1 MHVWDAGC
9 DRHDL
14 LRVKREIP
22 SVRLQKAP
30 PTPRDHNPGTHSPNF
45 SGHGRYGI
53 TPQILPFGHRS
64 SHAEVETT
72 QERKRKP
79 FHTLIDEGNKQK
91 RKNATPG
98 NKNHPYPTTGS
109 CISESTIELPAK
121 NQCEV
126 VLVVEKLLKSKVNGP
141 SVSYQDS
148 PTIIFSRDDSV
159 KAGRGGVGEQWLLSA
174 CTRLMMSAPAQLRV
188 IIEETQVHKLIL
200 PSGIPGTVDELLA
213 AAHEHFQLHDS
224 FTVMYMD
231 KEFDCQFFT
240 LLSTESIKDK
250 DTIKL
255 VKREKPVVITFTPL
269 DEPGASFDPEPQE
282 SSSLDDSSSSSSSA
296 STIILPRSP
305 EYRSE
310 PWPTDFVIPTFSP
323 HVEMCLQSGDIA
335 FESFPNRRTRLT
347 LSLTDMSKSPV
358 SPLSAFVPSAC
369 QTLK

>member
-1 MHVWDAGC
+1 MFAS
-9 DRHDL
+9 RL
-14 LRVKREIP
+14 LSRAVTFDK
-22 SVRLQKAP
+22 
-30 PTPRDHNPGTHSPNF
+30 
-45 SGHGRYGI
+45 
-53 TPQILPFGHRS
+53 ILPFLIAFISDLQIAYLVFLPVHCLITVAS
-64 SHAEVETT
+64 PLFALA
-72 QERKRKP
+72 
-79 FHTLIDEGNKQK
+79 TL
-91 RKNATPG
+91 NAQPRD
-98 NKNHPYPTTGS
+98 
-109 CISESTIELPAK
+109 IFQSESLHHGK
-121 NQCEV
+121 KC
-126 VLVVEKLLKSKVNGP
+126 
-141 SVSYQDS
+141 
-148 PTIIFSRDDSV
+148 
-159 KAGRGGVGEQWLLSA
+159 SA

-335 FESFPNRRTRLT
+335 FETWIEIFQSVEEESKGHSRAAEMLINKDPGVDQTVLLQRSSFIRAQEEKKLN
-347 LSLTDMSKSPV
+347 
-358 SPLSAFVPSAC
+358 F
-369 QTLK
+369 